1 MMEVELKCPICQLG
15 FIEEMGSDDN
25 QTLLDSDSDPD
36 HALSL
41 WAPILLGM
49 MSNSRRR
56 SRLGHLEF
64 EEDEDDHT
72 READTQLDPDL
83 ASIMNRRRRNSA
95 TILQLLQGI
104 RAGMLAESENPNPE
118 NENRDTG
125 RE

>member
-1 MMEVELKCPICQLG
+1 
-15 FIEEMGSDDN
+15 
-25 QTLLDSDSDPD
+25 
-36 HALSL
+36 
-41 WAPILLGM
+41 M